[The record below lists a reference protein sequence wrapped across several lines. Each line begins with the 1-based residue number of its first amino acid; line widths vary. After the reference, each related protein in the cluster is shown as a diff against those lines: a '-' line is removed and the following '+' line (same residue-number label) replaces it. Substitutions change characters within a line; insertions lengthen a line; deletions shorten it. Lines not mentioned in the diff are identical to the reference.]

1 MNSDLSMSAERRHAG
16 FFRRRLAW
24 FRALDIGLG
33 GKHGVK
39 LVLGGAIVLALV
51 LGGVFAPQIAP
62 VDPTAQSI
70 KQKLAPPM
78 SVAQDGQ
85 TRYLGTD
92 FLGRDVLSRIVHGTR
107 ISLIIG
113 VASVALSA
121 IVGLILGAVAGFYG
135 GLVDEAIS
143 KVSEVFLAFPFLL
156 LAIVI
161 MAFLGPGLGNM
172 ILALVLSRWV
182 NFARIMR
189 GEVMALKSRD
199 YVTAARALGASDI
212 YLLVRHIL
220 PHTLPIL
227 TVIATFEVALVIIY
241 ESSLSFLGLGL
252 PPSIPTWGSM
262 LADART
268 YMYSAPWNS
277 IFPGLAI
284 FITVLGINLLGDGL
298 RDKLDPRHRT
308 SQSR

>member
-1 MNSDLSMSAERRHAG
+1 MNSDLSMSVDKLHAG
-16 FFRRRLAW
+16 FFRRGFAW
-24 FRALDIGLG
+24 LRTLGIGLG
-33 GKHGVK
+33 GKHSVK
-39 LVLGGAIVLALV
+39 LVLGGAIVLVLV

-70 KQKLAPPM
+70 KEKLKPPM
-78 SVAQDGQ
+78 YVAQDGQ

-92 FLGRDVLSRIVHGTR
+92 FLGRDILSRIVYGTR

-121 IVGLILGAVAGFYG
+121 IVGLIMGAMAGFYG
-135 GLVDEAIS
+135 GLIDEAIT
-143 KVSEVFLAFPFLL
+143 KVSEIFLAFPFLL

-182 NFARIMR
+182 NFSRIMR

-220 PHTLPIL
+220 PHTLPTL

-268 YMYSAPWNS
+268 YMYSAPWSS

-284 FITVLGINLLGDGL
+284 FVTVLGINLLGDGL

-308 SQSR
+308 S